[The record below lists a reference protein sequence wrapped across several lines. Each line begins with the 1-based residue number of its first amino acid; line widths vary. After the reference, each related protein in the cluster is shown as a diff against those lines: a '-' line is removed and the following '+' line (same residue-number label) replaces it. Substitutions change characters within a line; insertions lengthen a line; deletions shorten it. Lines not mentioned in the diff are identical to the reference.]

1 MSYISDDV
9 LFTELQQKKIVAVTE
24 AVYKRNMDKLI
35 LQLEELTNKNRMEN
49 NKQNC
54 KINELSDEIDKLKRK
69 EYSDDRID
77 SMISNI
83 KKYALREDLERVRIG
98 FSKLSEEVRSLNKTT
113 LILSNEIREINN
125 KLKFDLLIDNNQKK
139 DIERLQLE
147 VISLNN
153 QLNTLKNTYLV
164 SR

>member
-1 MSYISDDV
+1 MSYICDDI
-9 LFTELQQKKIVAVTE
+9 LFTEPQQKKIVAVTE

-35 LQLEELTNKNRMEN
+35 LQIEEITNRNRIEN

-54 KINELSDEIDKLKRK
+54 KINELNEEVERLKRK
-69 EYSDDRID
+69 EYSDERID
-77 SMISNI
+77 SMMNAI
-83 KKYALREDLERVRIG
+83 KRYALREDLDRIKLG
-98 FSKLSEEVRSLNKTT
+98 FAKLSEEVKSLSKTT

-125 KLKFDLLIDNNQKK
+125 KLKFDLLTDNNQKK

>member
-1 MSYISDDV
+1 MSYICDDI
-9 LFTELQQKKIVAVTE
+9 LFTEPQQKKIVAVTE

-35 LQLEELTNKNRMEN
+35 LQIEEITNRNRIEN

-54 KINELSDEIDKLKRK
+54 KINELNEEVERLKRK
-69 EYSDDRID
+69 EYSDERID
-77 SMISNI
+77 SMMNAI
-83 KKYALREDLERVRIG
+83 KRYALREDLDRIKIG
-98 FSKLSEEVRSLNKTT
+98 FAKLSEEVKSLSKTT

-125 KLKFDLLIDNNQKK
+125 KLKFDLLTDNNQKK